1 MESLL
6 SITLT
11 LCCILV
17 ALRLSSTQLDLTVV
31 PGTSGTAVTTAAID
45 RMLIFGVFPSD
56 NRLLRRVAY
65 VETRDGVDVNTYRC
79 VCVCVCEV
87 GGGGGG
93 MGACMCIACV

>member
-1 MESLL
+1 M
-6 SITLT
+6 
-11 LCCILV
+11 
-17 ALRLSSTQLDLTVV
+17 

-79 VCVCVCEV
+79 VCVCE

-93 MGACMCIACV
+93 GGGDGCMYVYCMCVTCVYIYK